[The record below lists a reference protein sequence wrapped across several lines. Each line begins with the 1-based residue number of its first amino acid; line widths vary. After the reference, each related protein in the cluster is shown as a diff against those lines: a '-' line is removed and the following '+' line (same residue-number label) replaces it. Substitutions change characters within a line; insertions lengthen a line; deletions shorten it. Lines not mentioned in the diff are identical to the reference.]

1 MNEISSATKR
11 WGRDKK
17 KLKDMSSKIRL
28 RPYHPD
34 DYAQVVKIYQDGIK
48 EVNTNVYQSFYNGLF
63 PQLIFC
69 ELLAFSVGYM
79 VGLHCFN
86 SSHFEA
92 IIFALISLLLFCC
105 LSPYHVLSWCFS
117 PCIFIVIFSSWYY
130 YSMSSLLVCVRK
142 EC

>member
-1 MNEISSATKR
+1 MFNAILQHINYNNLNAILSATKR

-69 ELLAFSVGYM
+69 ELLAFSVGCM
-79 VGLHCFN
+79 VGLHCLN
-86 SSHFEA
+86 SSHLEA
-92 IIFALISLLLFCC
+92 IIYGVISLLLFCC
-105 LSPYHVLSWCFS
+105 LSLWIRFTWTKNY
-117 PCIFIVIFSSWYY
+117 I
-130 YSMSSLLVCVRK
+130 
-142 EC
+142 E